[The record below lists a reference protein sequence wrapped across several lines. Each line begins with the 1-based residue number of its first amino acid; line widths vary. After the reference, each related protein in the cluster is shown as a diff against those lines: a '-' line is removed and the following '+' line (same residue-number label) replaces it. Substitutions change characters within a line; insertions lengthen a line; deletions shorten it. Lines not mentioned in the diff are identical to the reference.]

1 MKKKPTVIKQINM
14 KGTESPYKQHHVL
27 LFTVNKDNW
36 PIRKEYL
43 SQVTIIMQNGRLPAK
58 ITSPPKSLPSFKH
71 GSYIQ

>member
-1 MKKKPTVIKQINM
+1 M
-14 KGTESPYKQHHVL
+14 KGTDKSTNKQDHVL

-43 SQVTIIMQNGRLPAK
+43 SQVTIIMQNGRFPAK
-58 ITSPPKSLPSFKH
+58 ITSSPKFLPPFKH